1 MKRVKFELRRV
12 FSVGDSVRKLEE
24 AGTGGVIS
32 AGSLLNRGWWDDE
45 VESPS
50 YF

>member
-1 MKRVKFELRRV
+1 VKRVKFELRRV
-12 FSVGDSVRKLEE
+12 FSVGDSVRKLE
-24 AGTGGVIS
+24 GTGGVIS